1 MNQESAIKKTGEDRF
16 YQLYELFRTISSSL
30 EPARA
35 LDLIIDAAVKIT
47 GASGGSLIMIDWQK
61 KILNIAVSRGF
72 TRSIRSVKLKVGEG
86 ITGWVAATGKPLLVR
101 NVRRDRRYVTV
112 KEDIQSELAVP
123 LVVEDKLIGVLNV
136 DSTHADAFDEEDLDL
151 LTLLSRQ
158 SAQVIRNG
166 QLFDTSRKQLEQMS
180 TLIEIN
186 KAITSTLSLEKILNQ
201 IVERTARLMKSKICS
216 ILFLTDDGRELIL
229 KAQYGGGTDY
239 SHKPNLKVDSCL
251 IGKVIRTRG
260 SLQVP
265 DITRESDY
273 FFKDLARQ
281 EKLKSLLSVPLIVR
295 ERVIGV
301 LNIYKSKQYIFSD
314 EECVLVRTFADLCSV
329 AIENARLY
337 EKMIDLEEQTRRA
350 ERLAAV
356 GELSV
361 GIAHEIRNPLTIVK
375 MIFESGSALTKKDTK
390 VISQELNR
398 MNQIISQLLDYT
410 RPKEITQ
417 EACDVKQNLENTLFL
432 LGPQLDKKN
441 IKIVTDYKTQGFSV
455 LADPV
460 QLQQV
465 FLNLLLNA
473 CDSIDGKGKISIR
486 CKITRENMMQ
496 ISIRDNGS
504 GITKEIQGKLFVP
517 FTTSKP
523 KGLGLGLSIVHR
535 ILKAH
540 SGSIE
545 ISSLPGKGTTVTVIL
560 PTINSE
566 DKQSS

>member
-1 MNQESAIKKTGEDRF
+1 MTETKAIKKTGQDRY

-61 KILNIAVSRGF
+61 KILNIEVSRGF
-72 TRSIRSVKLKVGEG
+72 TTSIHNVKLKIGEG
-86 ITGWVAATGKPLLVR
+86 ITGWVAQSGQPLLVR
-101 NVRRDRRYVTV
+101 NVSRDRRYITV
-112 KEDIQSELAVP
+112 KEDIKSELAVP
-123 LVVEDKLIGVLNV
+123 LIVDAKLIGVLNV
-136 DSTHADAFDEEDLDL
+136 DSTHANAFDEEDLDL

-166 QLFDTSRKQLEQMS
+166 QLFDTSRRQVEQMT

-186 KAITSTLSLEKILNQ
+186 KAIASTLSLEKILNQ
-201 IVERTARLMKSKICS
+201 IVERTAKLMKSKICS
-216 ILFLTDDGRELIL
+216 ILFLKENEQELIL
-229 KAQYGGGTDY
+229 KAQYGGSPDY
-239 SHKPNLKVDSCL
+239 SDKPNLQVETCL
-251 IGKVIRTRG
+251 IGQVIRSKH

-265 DITRESDY
+265 DITRESGY
-273 FFKDLARQ
+273 LFKDLAKK

-295 ERVIGV
+295 EHVIGV
-301 LNIYKSKQYIFSD
+301 LNIYKSKRYNFSN
-314 EECVLVRTFADLCSV
+314 EEGILVRSFADLCAI

-350 ERLAAV
+350 ERLTAV
-356 GELSV
+356 GELAV

-375 MIFESGSALTKKDTK
+375 MLFESGSALNDQDRK
-390 VISQELNR
+390 VISEELTR
-398 MNQIISQLLDYT
+398 MNKIISHWLDYT
-410 RPKEITQ
+410 RPKEIVQ
-417 EACDVKQNLENTLFL
+417 EPCDIQMSLENTLFL
-432 LGPQLDKKN
+432 LGPQFDKKN
-441 IKIVTDYKTQGFSV
+441 IKVDSTFNTLGNRV

-473 CDSIDGKGKISIR
+473 CDAISNGGRIQIICR
-486 CKITRENMMQ
+486 VLAEKNME
-496 ISIRDNGS
+496 ISIRDNGM
-504 GITKEIQGKLFVP
+504 GISKSIKEKLFVP

-540 SGSIE
+540 NGSID
-545 ISSLPGKGTTVTVIL
+545 ILSSPGKGTTVTIQIPIHNLKEV
-560 PTINSE
+560 
-566 DKQSS
+566 